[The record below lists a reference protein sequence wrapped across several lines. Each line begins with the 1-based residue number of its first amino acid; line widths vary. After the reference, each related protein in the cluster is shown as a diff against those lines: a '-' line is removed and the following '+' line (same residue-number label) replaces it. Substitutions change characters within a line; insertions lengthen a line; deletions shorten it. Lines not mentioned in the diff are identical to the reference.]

1 MKRLTFFIMLLVGLA
16 LTSCR
21 TREQAFSQAVQQV
34 HTDTLHLTQFR
45 HDTLVVRD
53 SVRLM
58 ERLVGD
64 TLHIETHHW
73 HISER
78 VRVVRDTVYRTVRDT
93 VHVASHAS
101 TRVVASSSSV
111 PWLRL
116 LLLAAAVALNA
127 YLILKI
133 FRHGKT

>member
-1 MKRLTFFIMLLVGLA
+1 MKRLTFFMMLLVGLA

-34 HTDTLHLTQFR
+34 HTDTLRMMQIR
-45 HDTLVVRD
+45 HDSVVVRD

-58 ERLVGD
+58 ERMVGD

-93 VHVASHAS
+93 IHVASQSS
-101 TRVVASSSSV
+101 TRVVGSSPSV
-111 PWLRL
+111 SWLRL

-133 FRHGKT
+133 FRNGKT

>member
-1 MKRLTFFIMLLVGLA
+1 MKGLLLA
-16 LTSCR
+16 ILCVLLFAGCKA
-21 TREQAFSQAVQQV
+21 RESSLSETE
-34 HTDTLHLTQFR
+34 HITHRDTLHLTQIR
-45 HDTLVVRD
+45 HDSVVVRD

-58 ERLVGD
+58 ERMVGD

-78 VRVVRDTVYRTVRDT
+78 VRMVRDTVYRTVRDT
-93 VHVASHAS
+93 VHVATQSS
-101 TRVVASSSSV
+101 TRVVGSSSSV

-133 FRHGKT
+133 FRNGKN

>member
-1 MKRLTFFIMLLVGLA
+1 MKCLLFAILCA
-16 LTSCR
+16 LLFTGCK
-21 TREQAFSQAVQQV
+21 TRESSLSETE
-34 HTDTLHLTQFR
+34 HITHLDTLLLTQIR
-45 HDTLVVRD
+45 HDSIIIRD

-58 ERLVGD
+58 ERMVGD
-64 TLHIETHHW
+64 TLLIEKHHW

-93 VHVASHAS
+93 VHVATQSS
-101 TRVVASSSSV
+101 TRIVGSSSSV

-133 FRHGKT
+133 FRHGKD

>member
-1 MKRLTFFIMLLVGLA
+1 MKGLLLAVLLA
-16 LTSCR
+16 LLFTGCR
-21 TREQAFSQAVQQV
+21 TRESTLSETEKIT
-34 HTDTLHLTQFR
+34 HRDTLHLVQFR

-78 VRVVRDTVYRTVRDT
+78 VRVVRDTVYRTVKDT
-93 VHVASHAS
+93 IHVATQSS
-101 TRVVASSSSV
+101 TRVVGSSPSI

>member
-1 MKRLTFFIMLLVGLA
+1 MKCLLLTILCALLFTG
-16 LTSCR
+16 CR
-21 TREQAFSQAVQQV
+21 TRQSTLSEAE
-34 HTDTLHLTQFR
+34 HITHRDTLHLTQIR
-45 HDTLVVRD
+45 HDSVVVRD

-101 TRVVASSSSV
+101 TRIVGSSSSV

-133 FRHGKT
+133 FRNGKT

>member
-1 MKRLTFFIMLLVGLA
+1 MRTLLLAVLLA
-16 LTSCR
+16 LLFTGCK
-21 TREQAFSQAVQQV
+21 TRESTLSETE
-34 HTDTLHLTQFR
+34 HITHRDTLHTMQIR
-45 HDTLVVRD
+45 HDSVVVRD

-58 ERLVGD
+58 ERMVGD
-64 TLHIETHHW
+64 TLHIATHHW
-73 HISER
+73 PTSER
-78 VRVVRDTVYRTVRDT
+78 IRVVRDTVYRTVRDT
-93 VHVASHAS
+93 VHVSTQSS
-101 TRVVASSSSV
+101 TRVVGSSPSV

>member
-1 MKRLTFFIMLLVGLA
+1 MRTLLLAVLLA
-16 LTSCR
+16 LLFTGCR
-21 TREQAFSQAVQQV
+21 TRESSLQETE
-34 HTDTLHLTQFR
+34 HIIHRDTLHLTQIR
-45 HDTLVVRD
+45 HDSVIVRD

-93 VHVASHAS
+93 VHVATQSS
-101 TRVVASSSSV
+101 NRVVASSPSI

-133 FRHGKT
+133 FRNGKT

>member
-1 MKRLTFFIMLLVGLA
+1 MKCLLLTILCALLFTG
-16 LTSCR
+16 CR
-21 TREQAFSQAVQQV
+21 TRESTLSETENFT
-34 HTDTLHLTQFR
+34 HRDTLHLVQFR
-45 HDTLVVRD
+45 HDSVVVRD

-58 ERLVGD
+58 ERMVGD

-93 VHVASHAS
+93 IHVASQSS
-101 TRVVASSSSV
+101 TRVVASSPSV

-133 FRHGKT
+133 LRHGKD

>member
-1 MKRLTFFIMLLVGLA
+1 MKCLLLA
-16 LTSCR
+16 ILCALLFTGCK
-21 TREQAFSQAVQQV
+21 TRETSLQETE
-34 HTDTLHLTQFR
+34 HLTHRDTLLMMQIR
-45 HDTLVVRD
+45 HDSVVVRD

-58 ERLVGD
+58 ERMVGD

-93 VHVASHAS
+93 VHVATQSS
-101 TRVVASSSSV
+101 TRVVGSSSSV

-116 LLLAAAVALNA
+116 LLLAAAVSLNA

>member
-1 MKRLTFFIMLLVGLA
+1 MKCLLLAFLCALLVTGCKTHESTLSD
-16 LTSCR
+16 TEHITHR
-21 TREQAFSQAVQQV
+21 
-34 HTDTLHLTQFR
+34 DTLHMMQIR
-45 HDTLVVRD
+45 HDSVVVRD

-64 TLHIETHHW
+64 TLHIEKHHW

-93 VHVASHAS
+93 IHVATQSS
-101 TRVVASSSSV
+101 TRVVGSSTSV

-116 LLLAAAVALNA
+116 LLLAAAVSLNA

-133 FRHGKT
+133 FRHGKD

>member
-1 MKRLTFFIMLLVGLA
+1 MKGLLLAVLLA
-16 LTSCR
+16 LVVTGCK
-21 TREQAFSQAVQQV
+21 TRETSLQETE
-34 HTDTLHLTQFR
+34 HITHRDTLHLTQIR
-45 HDTLVVRD
+45 RDSVVIRD
-53 SVRLM
+53 SVRSM
-58 ERLVGD
+58 ERMVGD

-73 HISER
+73 HTSER

-93 VHVASHAS
+93 VHVATQHS
-101 TRVVASSSSV
+101 TRVVGSSSSV

-133 FRHGKT
+133 FRHGKD

>member
-1 MKRLTFFIMLLVGLA
+1 MRTLLLAVLLA
-16 LTSCR
+16 LLFTGCK
-21 TREQAFSQAVQQV
+21 TRESSLSETEKIT
-34 HTDTLHLTQFR
+34 HRDTLHLVQFR
-45 HDTLVVRD
+45 HDSVVVRD

-58 ERLVGD
+58 ERMVGD
-64 TLHIETHHW
+64 TLHIEKHHW

-93 VHVASHAS
+93 VHVATQSS
-101 TRVVASSSSV
+101 TRVVGSSPSV

-133 FRHGKT
+133 FRHGKN

>member
-1 MKRLTFFIMLLVGLA
+1 MKGLLLAVLLA
-16 LTSCR
+16 LLFTGCR
-21 TREQAFSQAVQQV
+21 TRESSLSETE
-34 HTDTLHLTQFR
+34 HITHRDTLHLTQIR
-45 HDTLVVRD
+45 HDSVIVRD

-58 ERLVGD
+58 ERMVGD
-64 TLHIETHHW
+64 TLYIEKHHW
-73 HISER
+73 HTSER

-93 VHVASHAS
+93 TYVASHAS
-101 TRVVASSSSV
+101 TRVVGSSSSV

-133 FRHGKT
+133 FRNGKT

>member
-1 MKRLTFFIMLLVGLA
+1 MRTLLLA
-16 LTSCR
+16 ILCALLFTGCK
-21 TREQAFSQAVQQV
+21 TRESTLSETE
-34 HTDTLHLTQFR
+34 HITHRDTLNLVQIR
-45 HDTLVVRD
+45 HDSVVVRD

-58 ERLVGD
+58 ERMVGD
-64 TLHIETHHW
+64 TIHIETHHW

-93 VHVASHAS
+93 VHVATHAS
-101 TRVVASSSSV
+101 TRVVGSSSSV

-116 LLLAAAVALNA
+116 LLLAAAVSLNA

-133 FRHGKT
+133 FRHGKD

>member
-1 MKRLTFFIMLLVGLA
+1 MKCLLLTVLLA
-16 LTSCR
+16 LLFAGCK
-21 TREQAFSQAVQQV
+21 TRESSLSETERITQR
-34 HTDTLHLTQFR
+34 DTLHLTQIR
-45 HDTLVVRD
+45 HDSVVVRD

-64 TLHIETHHW
+64 TLYVEKHHW
-73 HISER
+73 HTSER
-78 VRVVRDTVYRTVRDT
+78 VRVVRDTVFRTVRDT
-93 VHVASHAS
+93 VHVATQSA
-101 TRVVASSSSV
+101 TRVVGSSPSV

-133 FRHGKT
+133 FRHGKN

>member
-1 MKRLTFFIMLLVGLA
+1 MKCLLLAVLLA
-16 LTSCR
+16 LLFTGCR
-21 TREQAFSQAVQQV
+21 TRESTLSETERIT
-34 HTDTLHLTQFR
+34 HRDTLHMMQIR
-45 HDTLVVRD
+45 HDSVVVRD

-58 ERLVGD
+58 ERMVGD

-73 HISER
+73 HTAER

-93 VHVASHAS
+93 IHVASHAS
-101 TRVVASSSSV
+101 TRVVGSSPSV

-116 LLLAAAVALNA
+116 LLLAAAVSLNA

-133 FRHGKT
+133 FRNGKT

>member
-1 MKRLTFFIMLLVGLA
+1 MKGLLLAVLLA
-16 LTSCR
+16 LLFTGCK
-21 TREQAFSQAVQQV
+21 TRESTLSETE
-34 HTDTLHLTQFR
+34 HITHRDTLHTMQIR
-45 HDTLVVRD
+45 HDSVVVRD

-58 ERLVGD
+58 ERMVGD
-64 TLHIETHHW
+64 TLHIEKHHW

-78 VRVVRDTVYRTVRDT
+78 IRVVRDTVYRTVRDT
-93 VHVASHAS
+93 VHVSTQSS
-101 TRVVASSSSV
+101 TRIVGSSPSV

>member
-1 MKRLTFFIMLLVGLA
+1 MRTLLLAVLLA
-16 LTSCR
+16 LLFTGCK
-21 TREQAFSQAVQQV
+21 TRESTLSETE
-34 HTDTLHLTQFR
+34 HITHRDTLHLVQFR
-45 HDTLVVRD
+45 HDTVVVRD

-58 ERLVGD
+58 ERMVGD
-64 TLHIETHHW
+64 TLQIEKHHW
-73 HISER
+73 HTSER

-93 VHVASHAS
+93 IHVASQSS
-101 TRVVASSSSV
+101 TRVVASSPSV

-133 FRHGKT
+133 FRNGKT

>member
-1 MKRLTFFIMLLVGLA
+1 MKGLLLTVLLA
-16 LTSCR
+16 LVVVGCR
-21 TREQAFSQAVQQV
+21 TRESTLSETEKIT
-34 HTDTLHLTQFR
+34 HRDTLHLTHFR
-45 HDTLVVRD
+45 HDSIILHD

-58 ERLVGD
+58 ERMVGD
-64 TLHIETHHW
+64 TLYIEKHHW
-73 HISER
+73 HKSER

-93 VHVASHAS
+93 SHVVSHAS
-101 TRVVASSSSV
+101 THVVSSSSSV

-133 FRHGKT
+133 LRHGKD

>member
-1 MKRLTFFIMLLVGLA
+1 MKGLLLAVLLA
-16 LTSCR
+16 LLFTGCK
-21 TREQAFSQAVQQV
+21 TRESTLSETAKIT
-34 HTDTLHLTQFR
+34 HRDTLHMMQIR
-45 HDTLVVRD
+45 HDSVVVRD

-58 ERLVGD
+58 ERMVGD
-64 TLHIETHHW
+64 TLHIEKHHW

-93 VHVASHAS
+93 VHVATHAS
-101 TRVVASSSSV
+101 TRVVGSSSSV

-133 FRHGKT
+133 FRHGKD

>member
-1 MKRLTFFIMLLVGLA
+1 MRALLLAALLA
-16 LTSCR
+16 LLFTGCR
-21 TREQAFSQAVQQV
+21 TRESTLSETE
-34 HTDTLHLTQFR
+34 HITHRDTLHLTQIR
-45 HDTLVVRD
+45 HDSVVVRD

-64 TLHIETHHW
+64 TLYIEKHHW

-93 VHVASHAS
+93 VHVATQSS
-101 TRVVASSSSV
+101 TRVVGSSSSV

-133 FRHGKT
+133 FRNGKT

>member
-1 MKRLTFFIMLLVGLA
+1 MRTLLLA
-16 LTSCR
+16 ILCALLFTGCK
-21 TREQAFSQAVQQV
+21 TRESTLSETE
-34 HTDTLHLTQFR
+34 HITHRDTLNLVQIR
-45 HDTLVVRD
+45 HDSVVVRD

-58 ERLVGD
+58 ERMVGD

-78 VRVVRDTVYRTVRDT
+78 VRVVRDTVYCTVRDT
-93 VHVASHAS
+93 VHVTTHAS
-101 TRVVASSSSV
+101 TRVVGSSQSV

-133 FRHGKT
+133 FRHGKD

>member
-1 MKRLTFFIMLLVGLA
+1 MKGLLLAVLLA
-16 LTSCR
+16 LLFTGCR
-21 TREQAFSQAVQQV
+21 TRESALSETEKIT
-34 HTDTLHLTQFR
+34 HRDTLHLVQFR

-78 VRVVRDTVYRTVRDT
+78 VRVVRDTVYRTVKDT
-93 VHVASHAS
+93 IHVATQSS
-101 TRVVASSSSV
+101 TRVVGSSPSI

>member
-1 MKRLTFFIMLLVGLA
+1 MKGLLLAVLLA
-16 LTSCR
+16 LLFTGCR
-21 TREQAFSQAVQQV
+21 TRETSLQETE
-34 HTDTLHLTQFR
+34 HITHRDTLHLVQFR
-45 HDTLVVRD
+45 HDSVVVRD

-64 TLHIETHHW
+64 TLYIEKHHW
-73 HISER
+73 HTSER

-93 VHVASHAS
+93 THVASQSS
-101 TRVVASSSSV
+101 TRVVGSTPSV

-116 LLLAAAVALNA
+116 LLLSAAVSLNA

-133 FRHGKT
+133 FRNGKT

>member
-1 MKRLTFFIMLLVGLA
+1 MKGLLLAVLLA
-16 LTSCR
+16 LLFTGCK
-21 TREQAFSQAVQQV
+21 TRETSLQETE
-34 HTDTLHLTQFR
+34 HITHRDTLHLVQFR
-45 HDTLVVRD
+45 HDSVFVRD

-58 ERLVGD
+58 ERMVGD

-78 VRVVRDTVYRTVRDT
+78 VRLVRDTVYRTVRDT

-101 TRVVASSSSV
+101 TRVVGSSPSI

-133 FRHGKT
+133 FRYGKT

>member
-1 MKRLTFFIMLLVGLA
+1 MKGLLLAVLLA
-16 LTSCR
+16 LLFTGCR
-21 TREQAFSQAVQQV
+21 TRESTLSETEKIT
-34 HTDTLHLTQFR
+34 HRDTLHLTQIR
-45 HDTLVVRD
+45 HDSVFIRD

-58 ERLVGD
+58 ERMVGD

-93 VHVASHAS
+93 VHVATQSS
-101 TRVVASSSSV
+101 TRVVGSSSSV

-133 FRHGKT
+133 FRNGKN